1 MSGTILL
8 RPGSW
13 LSLDGEAVEV
23 VSLEGATVTVRD
35 AAGAWQAMG
44 TATLLARACP
54 LDACSGRRA
63 CQVLGSVALS
73 VVTVRSVS

>member
-1 MSGTILL
+1 MSGTVLL

-23 VSLEGATVTVRD
+23 VSLQGTTVTVRD
-35 AAGAWQAMG
+35 AAGTWQAVG

-54 LDACSGRRA
+54 LDAPDELLQSAG
-63 CQVLGSVALS
+63 VLLAGLG
-73 VVTVRSVS
+73 